1 MFLNVNCKCAAFFL
15 LVRGMWVT
23 ILRDKVLNFGDYNLY
38 ISSMG
43 WWVVRSRYR
52 VLVHVLMPFYIKT
65 FGDVRAVPAI
75 R

>member
-1 MFLNVNCKCAAFFL
+1 MFLKVNCKFAALFL

-23 ILRDKVLNFGDYNLY
+23 ILRDKVFNFGDSNLY
-38 ISSMG
+38 IRPRG

-65 FGDVRAVPAI
+65 FGDVRAVTCY
-75 R
+75 